1 MACRFRLFLGL
12 SNLTSKFALD
22 AIPAAVILQNLWY
35 KTCASYTNP
44 GFVHEID
51 EGQVIHEG
59 YWRQNNA
66 HKNIAITHTETEQQ
80 LSKNSEV
87 VSSVLDDYFRD
98 LCTC

>member
-1 MACRFRLFLGL
+1 MGL

-22 AIPAAVILQNLWY
+22 AIPAAVILENLSY
-35 KTCASYTNP
+35 KTCASYTHP
-44 GFVHEID
+44 GFVNETD

-87 VSSVLDDYFRD
+87 VSSVLDDYFRG